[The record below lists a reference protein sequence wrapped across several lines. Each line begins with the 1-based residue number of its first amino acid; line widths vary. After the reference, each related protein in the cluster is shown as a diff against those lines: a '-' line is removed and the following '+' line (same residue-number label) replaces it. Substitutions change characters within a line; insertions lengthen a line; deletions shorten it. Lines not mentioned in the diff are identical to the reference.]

1 MDATA
6 DELAGVVDLFG
17 GLTRDELERALS
29 ELAFRTDG
37 QSVDDATVD
46 DAIEDAIERFALVR
60 YERIAPSAGRST
72 DVSFDEPLLVAGP
85 TAFPSPPEH
94 ADDLP
99 HILEIEPRSPDRE
112 ALGEQVFERFA
123 RAAIEALEEDDD
135 ERVRELLD
143 VSYDIET
150 WAPIDLA
157 DERAR
162 LDDELD

>member
-37 QSVDDATVD
+37 QSVDGATVD

-60 YERIAPSAGRST
+60 YERIAPPAERST
-72 DVSFDEPLLVAGP
+72 AASLDEPLLVAGP

-99 HILEIEPRSPDRE
+99 HILEIEPRSPDRG

-123 RAAIEALEEDDD
+123 RAAIDALEEDDD